1 MGKADEFI
9 KRGII
14 IGLAIVTIGGA
25 VLPPSTAYAATT
37 TTSVTSVVDSKS
49 YVASTG
55 HITSIKDDVGI
66 GSIMLPI
73 ILYRVRVTT
82 QLCKSWYTN
91 DTDTDPCKEC
101 KDFYL

>member
-25 VLPPSTAYAATT
+25 VLPPSNAYAATT
-37 TTSVTSVVDSKS
+37 RTSVASVVDGKA

-55 HITSIKDDVGI
+55 HITSIKDDVRDWEYKA
-66 GSIMLPI
+66 PDYI
-73 ILYRVRVTT
+73 ISEL
-82 QLCKSWYTN
+82 
-91 DTDTDPCKEC
+91 
-101 KDFYL
+101 